1 MPDPSYV
8 AMIVAGGQQYTSW
21 TSVHV
26 RRDYGDWVSTFE
38 FSAAEQAGIGEG
50 FASVPLIPGTP
61 VQVYLG
67 SQKIIDGS
75 ITTRSASFDANSH
88 DLVVAGKSLTQALDS
103 SAQVQQGTYNGS
115 SFQQA
120 AQGVMQATGVNLV
133 IQNPPDIASKPFA
146 NLAVQYGEGVGEFVE
161 RIAKMRG
168 FFLTDDADGNLVAG
182 QADMSGG
189 AVAALQEGVNI
200 LRGVC
205 TLDNQNAWSSLNVA
219 GQQPG
224 TDQNWPPRD
233 YSATV
238 QGPSDGNGKSR
249 TIIAEH
255 PGDAQDFQQ
264 RVNFEAA
271 RAAWGQ
277 VDCQIT
283 VVGWFK
289 DDGSLWIPAESV
301 TVLSPTLFP
310 SESGAVT
317 LGIQACV
324 YAQDSNEGTTT
335 TLHLKKPE
343 ALSTNPN
350 PFSGNTAAPTPDARP
365 NQAQVDPPDTGGG
378 GAIST

>member
-1 MPDPSYV
+1 MPDPNFV
-8 AMIVAGGQQYTSW
+8 ATIVAGGVRYSNW
-21 TSVHV
+21 TSVTV
-26 RRDYGDWVSTFE
+26 RRDYADWQSFFE
-38 FSAAEQAGIGEG
+38 FSAAEPNVDASS
-50 FASVPLIPGTP
+50 FASVPLTPATP

-67 SQKIIDGS
+67 SQKLIDGFV
-75 ITTRSASFDANSH
+75 TTRSVSMDDKSH
-88 DLVVAGKSLTQALDS
+88 DVVIAGKSLTQKLEA
-103 SAQVQQGTYNGS
+103 SAPIQQGNYNGS

-120 AQGVMQATGVNLV
+120 AQGVMQSTGVNLV
-133 IQNPPDIASKPFA
+133 IQNPPDNASKPFD
-146 NLAVQYGEGVGEFVE
+146 NLSVQYGESVGEFIE

-168 FFLTDDADGNLVAG
+168 FFLTDDENGNLVAS
-182 QADMSGG
+182 QADMT
-189 AVAALQEGVNI
+189 AAPVAALQEGVNI
-200 LRGVC
+200 LRATC
-205 TLDNQNAWSSLNVA
+205 TLDNQTVFSSMSVV

-238 QGPSDGNGKSR
+238 QGPPEGNGRSR
-249 TIIAEH
+249 VIIAEH

-289 DDGSLWIPAESV
+289 DDGSLWIPTEIV

-310 SESGAVT
+310 SDSGAVL

-324 YAQDSNEGTTT
+324 YQQDDKGGTTT
-335 TLHLKKPE
+335 TLHLKKKG
-343 ALSTNPN
+343 ALTTLPN
-350 PFSGNTAAPTPDARP
+350 PFDGQTEYDGPARP
-365 NQAQVDPPDTGGG
+365 SQAQVDPPDTGGG
-378 GAIST
+378 STSA

>member
-1 MPDPSYV
+1 MPNPSFV
-8 AMIVAGGQQYTSW
+8 ATIVAGGQQYTSW
-21 TSVHV
+21 KSVQV

-38 FSAAEQAGIGEG
+38 FTAAEPGASGAGY
-50 FASVPLIPGTP
+50 ASVPLTPGSA

-67 SQKIIDGS
+67 SQKVIDGS
-75 ITTRSASFDANSH
+75 VTTRSASFDEKSH
-88 DLVVAGKSLTQALDS
+88 DVVIAGKSLTQAMDS
-103 SAQVQQGTYNGS
+103 SAPIQQGNYNGS
-115 SFQQA
+115 TFEQA
-120 AQGVMQATGVNLV
+120 AQGVLQSTGVNLV
-133 IQNPPDIASKPFA
+133 IQNPPDIASKPFD
-146 NLAVQYGEGVGEFVE
+146 NLSVQYGEGVGEFIE

-168 FFLTDDADGNLVAG
+168 FFLTDDQDGNLVAS
-182 QADMSGG
+182 QAGSSGP
-189 AVAALQEGVNI
+189 VAALQEGVNI
-200 LRGVC
+200 LRGIC

-289 DDGSLWIPAESV
+289 DDGSLWVPTESV

-310 SESGAVT
+310 SETGAVT
-317 LGIQACV
+317 LGIQAVV
-324 YAQDSNEGTTT
+324 YAQDDKSGTTT

-350 PFSGNTAAPTPDARP
+350 PFTGNSSAPTPDARP
-365 NQAQVDPPDTGGG
+365 SQAQIDPPDTGGG
-378 GAIST
+378 AIST